1 MNHIDYFLLIN
12 IIKILSKIIY
22 IYIYIFEI
30 ININYYSILRNEYIR

>member
-22 IYIYIFEI
+22 IYIFEI